1 MRGPTWIFDD
11 SPIDDPLGH
20 GERAVRFLRM
30 LKHPKSRLPDN
41 AFQLDPP
48 FERIVRR
55 IYGPVDEHGARL
67 VRTVFLQIGKGS
79 RKTSLAAGLS
89 ILHTYGPERVPRG
102 ANYVVAAD
110 KGMARVAFEEA
121 LGIIQTVP
129 QLSGAARPVDS
140 DNRLFHPK
148 SGSFFE
154 ALSAEGNLAHARTP
168 IFVLVDELWAH
179 RKAALWQAIRNGV
192 VKAPGGLIIIA
203 TTAGRGSDGPDYPMY
218 EYAKRVASGEHV
230 DPHFLPII
238 FEADPKAQWDSE
250 ETWHSVLPGLKYGY
264 PDLPSL
270 RQLAYEARERPSDRA
285 SFEQFFLGIR
295 QSSSLAP
302 YIDMAVYDEGA
313 DVAIDLEAL
322 KDKPCWLGVDLS
334 SNIDLTVIVA
344 AWKGEDDTYIVH
356 PWFFCPRMNL
366 QERQDKTE
374 QPYIQWE
381 KDEYITATDGN
392 VVDFRAV
399 EDKIADLCKT
409 YDVREIAIDPHLA
422 RSLLN
427 NLTDA
432 GLPAVEKRQGAVSMM
447 EPIKTL
453 ERAAIG
459 RKLKHGGH
467 PVLRYCFSNTEAE
480 RNKLGH
486 LVRLSKPR
494 KWLSIDGAVATVMA
508 VASASEGG
516 GGSFYESGSFTEEMM
531 FA

>member
-1 MRGPTWIFDD
+1 MHSLKWIFDD
-11 SPIDDPLGH
+11 SPIPDPLGH
-20 GERAVRFLRM
+20 GERAVRFLRL
-30 LKHPKSRLPDN
+30 LKHPKSRLPDM

-55 IYGPVDEHGARL
+55 IYGPVDEFGARM

-79 RKTSLAAGLS
+79 RKTSLAAALS
-89 ILHTYGPERVPRG
+89 LLHTYGPERQPRG

-121 LGIIQTVP
+121 LSIVQAIP
-129 QLSGAARPVDS
+129 QLAGASRPVDS
-140 DNRLFHPK
+140 DNRLHHPK

-154 ALSAEGNLAHARTP
+154 ALSAEGKLAHARTP

-179 RKAALWQAIRNGV
+179 RKAELWQAIRNGV

-203 TTAGRGSDGPDYPMY
+203 TTAGRGNDGPDYPMY
-218 EYAKRVASGEHV
+218 EYAKKVASGERV
-230 DPHFLPII
+230 DPHFLSII
-238 FEADPKAQWDSE
+238 FEADPKAVWDSE
-250 ETWHSVLPGLKYGY
+250 DTWHTVLPGLKYGY

-270 RQLAYEARERPSDRA
+270 RQLAYEAKERPSDRA

-295 QSSSLAP
+295 QSSSLSP
-302 YIDMAVYDEGA
+302 YIDMGVYDEGA
-313 DVAIDLEAL
+313 DQAADLVALEGR
-322 KDKPCWLGVDLS
+322 PCWIGIDLS

-344 AWKGEDDTYIVH
+344 AWRGDDDTFIVH

-381 KDEYITATDGN
+381 RDGYITATEGN

-399 EDKIADLCKT
+399 EDKVVELSKT
-409 YDVREIAIDPHLA
+409 FDVREIAIDPHLA
-422 RSLLN
+422 RNLLN
-427 NLTDA
+427 NLTEL

-467 PVLRYCFSNTEAE
+467 PVLRYCFSNAEAE

-486 LVRLSKPR
+486 LVRLTKPR
-494 KWLSIDGAVATVMA
+494 KWLSIDGTVATVMA
-508 VASASEGG
+508 VASASENGQ
-516 GGSFYESGSFTEEMM
+516 GSVYESPDFSEDWM